1 MTSKQL
7 HKLAKLHGWTLH
19 RNGSKHYIYRHE
31 DAGKQITIPYQVRD
45 FVGRNIAKQ
54 LVTVGQ

>member
-7 HKLAKLHGWTLH
+7 HKLAKINGWVLH

-31 DAGKQITIPYQVRD
+31 DAGKQITIPYQVKS
-45 FVGRNIAKQ
+45 FVGHSIAKQ
-54 LVTVGQ
+54 LAAV